1 MAIQAIIF
9 SRKFWNTE
17 LAEEWLK
24 KHKYRP
30 IKPVHITKN
39 YYRYRLK
46 DPKKLSGYRT
56 KEIGIGIKLII
67 GY

>member
-1 MAIQAIIF
+1 MTIQAIIF
-9 SRKFWNTE
+9 SRKIWTTE

-24 KHKYRP
+24 KHKYHP
-30 IKPVHITKN
+30 IKAVHITKN

-46 DPKKLSGYRT
+46 DPSKLSGYRI
-56 KEIGIGIKLII
+56 KEIGKGIKLII